1 MSATFAQLRAA
12 GRRAFIPF
20 VVAGD
25 PDLAATERAARALV
39 RAGADLLEVGVPFS
53 DPIADG
59 PVNQRAAHRA
69 LLQGVTLAD
78 VLDLARRLRPEVTVP
93 VVLLS
98 YYNPILRYG
107 LDRFCT
113 DAAAAGVDGV
123 VVPDLPPEE
132 ADGLIAAARPAGVDT
147 IFLLAPT
154 STDERIRLVADRS
167 TGFIYC
173 VSLTGVTGVRERLSA
188 DLDGLVGRI
197 KRLTAT
203 PVCVGFGVS
212 TPDQARAVAGVA
224 DGVIVGSAL
233 VAVLEQGGVS
243 PEAQSAVGDR
253 ITRLEHLAGTLRAGI
268 DAS

>member
-1 MSATFAQLRAA
+1 MSRIESTFTRLRAA

-20 VVAGD
+20 IVAGD
-25 PDLAATERAARALV
+25 PTLAATEQAAQALA
-39 RAGADLLEVGVPFS
+39 RAGADLLELGVPFS

-69 LLQGVTLAD
+69 LRQGITVTD
-78 VLDLARRLRPEVTVP
+78 VLDLARRLGPELEIP

-98 YYNPILRYG
+98 YFNPLLRYG
-107 LDRFCT
+107 LDRFCH
-113 DAAAAGVDGV
+113 DAAGAGVDGI

-132 ADGLIAAARPAGVDT
+132 AGELIAAARPVGLDT

-167 TGFIYC
+167 SGFIYC

-188 DLDGLVGRI
+188 DVGALVLRI
-197 KRLTAT
+197 KRLTDT
-203 PVCVGFGVS
+203 PICVGFGVS
-212 TPDQARAVAGVA
+212 TPEQAHRVAQIA

-233 VAVLEQGGVS
+233 VAALEQHDDGIS
-243 PEAQSAVGDR
+243 
-253 ITRLEHLAGTLRAGI
+253 RLEQLAGTLRAGI

>member
-1 MSATFAQLRAA
+1 MSRISATFTQLRAA

-25 PDLAATERAARALV
+25 PDLAATEAAARALV
-39 RAGADLLEVGVPFS
+39 RAGADLLEIGVPFS

-69 LLQGVTLAD
+69 LLRGVTLAD
-78 VLDLARRLRPEVTVP
+78 VLDLAHRLRPEVTVP

-98 YYNPILRYG
+98 YFNPILRYG
-107 LDRFCT
+107 LDRFCA
-113 DAAAAGVDGV
+113 DAASSGVDGV

-132 ADGLIAAARPAGVDT
+132 ADGLIASARPAGVDT

-154 STDERIRLVADRS
+154 STDERIRVVAERS
-167 TGFIYC
+167 TGFVYC
-173 VSLTGVTGVRERLSA
+173 VSLTGVTGVRGRLSA
-188 DLDGLVGRI
+188 DLSGLIARI
-197 KRLTAT
+197 KRLTST

-212 TPDQARAVAGVA
+212 TPEQAREVARLA

-233 VAVLEQGGVS
+233 VAELEQD
-243 PEAQSAVGDR
+243 GDR